1 MAGQEVAR
9 KVLAAA
15 TARVGGIEALASRL
29 EVSQRV
35 VRHYLEGN
43 EPIPDSLL
51 LSAIDLIIEGLPQPE
66 SAQQSQPQHPT
77 S

>member
-51 LSAIDLIIEGLPQPE
+51 LSAIDLIIEGLPQEP
-66 SAQQSQPQHPT
+66 SQAQNPAQYPT